1 MKCIVDIFAKESN
14 NGKCK
19 IENVYIIIEKDVNL
33 MDQRDKAYVLW
44 FNQLRRGDVSLVGGK
59 SSSLGELTSA
69 TNVPVPYGYATTA
82 AAYRYFMNETGCNDK
97 VNELLAQLKDVEN
110 SDELHDIASKIRK
123 VITSAKMPA
132 DLAKNIGDAYDEL
145 AKKMGQNEPFV
156 AVRSSATA
164 EDLPDASFAG
174 EQDTYLNIHGRDN
187 VIQKVKECYA
197 SVFTDRATYYRIK
210 QGFPQEK
217 VALSAAIQMMAFSKA
232 AGVMFTV
239 NVATGDDTKIM
250 IEASWGL
257 GEYIVS
263 GTVTPDNY
271 VVDKSKMKIVSKT
284 VTNKNIELLRLDSG
298 GTEKHDVPADRAKKQ
313 ALTDGQIIEL
323 AGYAKQI
330 EKHYGCYMDM
340 EWSLDQNDKLWLVQ
354 ARPET
359 VWSQKKKAETKV
371 VEHEAEDMTAD
382 KSDNKVLIK
391 GLPAS
396 PGVAS
401 GKVHIIADPKDINE
415 FKKGEVLVT
424 LMTSPDWV
432 PAMKKAAAIITNNG
446 GMTCHAAIVSREMQ
460 IPCLVGTS
468 SRGTAAT
475 TALKN
480 GQEVTVDAK
489 NGIVYQGIAE
499 EIVKPKEDTASV
511 VQTAAEYFP
520 PTATRVMM
528 NLGDP
533 DLAEKYSSLPADGIG
548 LMREEFLW
556 TTYIHQHPLY
566 LIETGHPERVVNELA
581 NGISKVARA
590 MAPRPIVLRFS
601 DFKSGEYRNLKG
613 GEKYEPHE
621 SADLLGWRGASRYY
635 DPKYIDAFKLE
646 LEAIKKVRNE
656 YGLKNVN
663 VMIPFCR
670 TVEEARKVTEIMR
683 EQGLVRSA
691 DFKVYMMAE
700 IPSNIIL
707 ADQFN
712 QYVDGY
718 SIGSNDLTM
727 LILGCDRNND
737 VVSHLFD
744 ERNLAVKRAIRHLIK
759 VAHKDGKTVSI
770 CGQAPSEYP
779 EFTEFL
785 VRSGI
790 DYVSVNP
797 DMVKTTKL
805 NVAHFEQRI
814 LLDKATGLGR
824 QDTENYDW

>member
-1 MKCIVDIFAKESN
+1 
-14 NGKCK
+14 
-19 IENVYIIIEKDVNL
+19 
-33 MDQRDKAYVLW
+33 MDKRNAAYVLW
-44 FNQLRRGDVSLVGGK
+44 FDELHRKDVDLVGGK
-59 SSSLGELTSA
+59 SSSLGELTSE
-69 TNVPVPYGYATTA
+69 TDVPVPYGFATTA
-82 AAYRYFMNETGCNDK
+82 TGYRHFMDYSNLNEK
-97 VNELLAQLKDVEN
+97 INELLATLKDPEN
-110 SDELHDIASKIRK
+110 SDELHKVCSKIRK
-123 VITSAKMPA
+123 IIVEAPMPD
-132 DLAKNIGDAYDEL
+132 DLKNDIGNAYDQL
-145 AKKMGQNEPFV
+145 ATKMHQNEPFV

-164 EDLPDASFAG
+164 EDLPNASFAG
-174 EQDTYLNIHGRDN
+174 EQDTYLNIQGRNN
-187 VIQKVKECYA
+187 VIKKVQECYA
-197 SVFTDRATYYRIK
+197 SLFTDRATYYRIK
-210 QGFPQEK
+210 QHFPQEK

-250 IEASWGL
+250 IEGSWGL

-271 VVDKSKMKIVSKT
+271 VVDKKTMKIISKN
-284 VTNKNIELLRLDSG
+284 VTKKPIELVRLTSG
-298 GTEKHDVPADRAKKQ
+298 GTEQHQVPEDRAASP
-313 ALTDGQIIEL
+313 ALTDDQIVEL

-359 VWSQKKKAETKV
+359 VWSQKKKD
-371 VEHEAEDMTAD
+371 EDMTENESLTTD
-382 KSDNKVLIK
+382 KKVLLK

-396 PGVAS
+396 PGIAS
-401 GKVHIIADPKDINE
+401 GKVHIIDDPKDIKE
-415 FKKGEVLVT
+415 FKDGEVLVT

-432 PAMKKAAAIITNNG
+432 PAMKKASAIITNNG

-460 IPCLVGTS
+460 IPCLVGTTS
-468 SRGTAAT
+468 QGNAAT
-475 TALKN
+475 KILKN
-480 GQEVTVDAK
+480 GQDITIDAK
-489 NGIVYQGIAE
+489 NGVVYDG
-499 EIVKPKEDTASV
+499 IVKDV
-511 VQTAAEYFP
+511 VQPKQTQTVEAVPAAEYFP

-533 DLAEKYSSLPADGIG
+533 DLAEKYADLPADGIG

-566 LIETGHPERVVNELA
+566 LLETGHPERVVNELA

-590 MAPRPIVLRFS
+590 MAPRPVVLRFS

-621 SADLLGWRGASRYY
+621 PADLLGWRGASRYY
-635 DPKYIDAFKLE
+635 DPKYINAFKLE
-646 LEAIKKVRNE
+646 LEAVKKVRNDF
-656 YGLKNVN
+656 GLKNLN

-670 TVEEARKVTEIMR
+670 TVDEARKVTEIMR
-683 EQGLVRSA
+683 EQGLVRSN
-691 DFKVYMMAE
+691 DFKIYMMAE

-712 QYVDGY
+712 QFVDGY

-737 VVSHLFD
+737 VISHLFD

-759 VAHKDGKTVSI
+759 VAHQDGKTVSI

-785 VRSGI
+785 IKSGI

-797 DMVKTTKL
+797 DMVKTTKR
-805 NVAHFEQRI
+805 NVAHYEQRI
-814 LLDKATGLGR
+814 LLDNATGLGR
-824 QDTENYDW
+824 QDLNNYNW